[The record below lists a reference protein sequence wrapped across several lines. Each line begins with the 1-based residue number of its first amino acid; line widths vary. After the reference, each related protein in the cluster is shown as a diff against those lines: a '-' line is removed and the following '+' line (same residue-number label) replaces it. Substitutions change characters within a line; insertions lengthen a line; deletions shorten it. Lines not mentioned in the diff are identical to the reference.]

1 MPIIAHNQLPAY
13 ARLRAAG
20 CDIAPAAGPGAPGSG
35 RELHI
40 GLLNLMSDATLEAT
54 ERQFLRLLAARRP
67 AARIFLHPFTL
78 AAVARGPK
86 ARDHIA
92 RHYSTFAQL
101 KAQGLDALIVTGANV
116 TGPDLT
122 GQPFWAPLQE
132 VVGWAWDQVPST
144 LLLCLATH
152 AVLHE
157 RHSQPRA
164 RLAAKCWGVFPHAV
178 TEPAHP
184 LLAGLPGTV
193 EVPHSRWNEVS
204 PAQFSAAGLRILLA
218 SASAGVHLATSP
230 DGLRQVFMQGHAEYD
245 AISLLKEFK
254 REALAWAAGREPAFP
269 PYPERYL
276 TPAAVAIVQAWRA
289 GVAGAMADGS
299 SAPAFPEADLAPLIG
314 DPWRPA
320 AETVVGNWVAGLQS
334 SVAFPS

>member
-1 MPIIAHNQLPAY
+1 MPIVAHNQLPAY

-35 RELHI
+35 PELHI

-67 AARIFLHPFTL
+67 TARIFLHLFTL

-92 RHYSTFAQL
+92 RHYDTFARL
-101 KAQGLDALIVTGANV
+101 RAQGLDALIITGANV
-116 TGPDLT
+116 IGPDLT

-132 VVGWAWDQVPST
+132 VVGWAWEEVPST

-157 RHSQPRA
+157 RHGQPRA
-164 RLAAKCWGVFPHAV
+164 RLAAKRWGVFPHAV

-204 PAQFSAAGLRILLA
+204 PAQFAAAGLRILLA

-230 DGLRQVFMQGHAEYD
+230 DGLRQVYMQGHAEYD
-245 AISLLKEFK
+245 AISLVKEFK

-269 PYPERYL
+269 PYPENYL
-276 TPAAVAIVQAWRA
+276 PPAAVAIVQQWRA
-289 GVAGAMADGS
+289 GVVGAMAAGL
-299 SAPAFPEADLAPLIG
+299 SAPAFPEADLAQLVAER
-314 DPWRPA
+314 WRPA
-320 AETVVGNWVAGLQS
+320 AEAVVGNWVAGLL
-334 SVAFPS
+334 ARP

>member
-1 MPIIAHNQLPAY
+1 MPIIAHNHLPAY

-20 CDIAPAAGPGAPGSG
+20 FDVAPVAGPGAPDSG

-67 AARIFLHPFTL
+67 TARIFLHPFTL
-78 AAVARGPK
+78 AAVARGPT
-86 ARDHIA
+86 ASAHIA

-132 VVGWAWDQVPST
+132 VVGWAWDEVPST

-152 AVLHE
+152 AVLHD
-157 RHSQPRA
+157 RHGQPRA

-184 LLAGLPGTV
+184 LLAGLPTMV
-193 EVPHSRWNEVS
+193 DVPHSRWNEVF
-204 PAQFSAAGLRILLA
+204 PAQFAAAGLRILLA
-218 SASAGVHLATSP
+218 SEPAGVHLATSP
-230 DGLRQVFMQGHAEYD
+230 DGLRQVYMQGHAEYD

-269 PYPERYL
+269 PSPENYL
-276 TPAAVAIVQAWRA
+276 PPAAVAIVQEWRA
-289 GVAGAMADGS
+289 GVAGAMAAGL
-299 SAPAFPEADLAPLIG
+299 SAPAFPEAGLAPLVA
-314 DPWRPA
+314 DRWRPA
-320 AETVVGNWVAGLQS
+320 AEAVVGNWVAGLGGAPIAS
-334 SVAFPS
+334 